1 MYGASDFCDGQ
12 QRWRWEFAT
21 QGRRTESNGGFT
33 LCPTY
38 RYTPAELRLAQCLLV
53 DRTEVAS
60 DENNITV
67 QGIREKSQT
76 ESAREAKLA
85 TAGLQTNSTTLCFV
99 GLVNPRVIQMQL
111 YQ

>member
-1 MYGASDFCDGQ
+1 MSLPSEILHTDLLA
-12 QRWRWEFAT
+12 
-21 QGRRTESNGGFT
+21 N
-33 LCPTY
+33 
-38 RYTPAELRLAQCLLV
+38 RLDAIP
-53 DRTEVAS
+53 

-76 ESAREAKLA
+76 TSAREAKLA